1 MEIIDPKSDLGFKSV
16 MAHRPKIF
24 INVINALIPLPKP
37 VVEIKY
43 INPELIAETNIHKNT
58 ILDVYCM
65 DAAMRH
71 FLVEMQMSQAAYF
84 MNRTLLNATKIYSRQ
99 ILINDNYSEL
109 KPVYSINLLNHN
121 IEKNTELWHHEYK
134 LTHQK
139 INGRYLE
146 DLNLIF
152 FELPKWK
159 KYNKFDVNNPLD
171 QWLQYFTN
179 PKFYTMMTLEER
191 KRFEEISEAVEILNV
206 KKYTPEQLRAYD
218 LYLDEIRVR
227 ETGLAN
233 AEMRGIEKGMK
244 RGIKKGRFEGKEEGL
259 KLGMELGMEQGRELA
274 SEEIML
280 IITDL
285 KQMNL
290 TIEQIA
296 AKYNTS
302 QERVF
307 RLKTLIF

>member
-1 MEIIDPKSDLGFKSV
+1 MNYIL
-16 MAHRPKIF
+16 
-24 INVINALIPLPKP
+24 INALIPLPKP
-37 VVEIKY
+37 VIEIKY
-43 INPELIAETNIHKNT
+43 INPELIAETNKNKNT

-134 LTHQK
+134 LSHQK

-146 DLNLIF
+146 DINLIF

-233 AEMRGIEKGMK
+233 AEMRGIEKG
-244 RGIKKGRFEGKEEGL
+244 RFEGKEEGL
-259 KLGMELGMEQGRELA
+259 KLGIELGMERGMEQGRELA

>member
-24 INVINALIPLPKP
+24 MNVINTLIPLPKP

-71 FLVEMQMSQAAYF
+71 FLVEMQMSQVAYF

-99 ILINDNYSEL
+99 ILKNDDYSEL
-109 KPVYSINLLNHN
+109 QPVYSINLLNHN

-134 LTHQK
+134 LSHQK

-159 KYNKFDVNNPLD
+159 KYNKFDIENPLD

-191 KRFEEISEAVEILNV
+191 QKFEQISEAVEILNV

-218 LYLDEIRVR
+218 LYLDNIRVQ
-227 ETGLAN
+227 ETGLAI
-233 AEMRGIEKGMK
+233 AEKRGIEKG
-244 RGIKKGRFEGKEEGL
+244 RIEGIEEGMEKGIEFGVGKGREKE
-259 KLGMELGMEQGRELA
+259 KME
-274 SEEIML
+274 IFL
-280 IITDL
+280 IISDL
-285 KQMNL
+285 KKMEL

-296 AKYNTS
+296 NKYGVT
-302 QERVF
+302 QEKVF
-307 RLKTLIF
+307 EIKKLIS

>member
-24 INVINALIPLPKP
+24 INVINTLIPLPKP

-71 FLVEMQMSQAAYF
+71 FLVEMQMSQVAYF

-99 ILINDNYSEL
+99 ILINDDYSEL
-109 KPVYSINLLNHN
+109 QPVYSINLLNHN

-134 LTHQK
+134 LSHQK

-146 DLNLIF
+146 DINLIF

-233 AEMRGIEKGMK
+233 AEMRGIEKG
-244 RGIKKGRFEGKEEGL
+244 RFEGKEEGL
-259 KLGMELGMEQGRELA
+259 KLGIELGMERGMEQGRELA

>member
-1 MEIIDPKSDLGFKSV
+1 
-16 MAHRPKIF
+16 
-24 INVINALIPLPKP
+24 
-37 VVEIKY
+37 
-43 INPELIAETNIHKNT
+43 
-58 ILDVYCM
+58 
-65 DAAMRH
+65 
-71 FLVEMQMSQAAYF
+71 
-84 MNRTLLNATKIYSRQ
+84 
-99 ILINDNYSEL
+99 
-109 KPVYSINLLNHN
+109 
-121 IEKNTELWHHEYK
+121 
-134 LTHQK
+134 
-139 INGRYLE
+139 
-146 DLNLIF
+146 
-152 FELPKWK
+152 
-159 KYNKFDVNNPLD
+159 
-171 QWLQYFTN
+171 
-179 PKFYTMMTLEER
+179 MMTLEER

-259 KLGMELGMEQGRELA
+259 KLGMELGMERGMERGMEQGMEKGRELA
-274 SEEIML
+274 SEETML
-280 IITDL
+280 IISDL